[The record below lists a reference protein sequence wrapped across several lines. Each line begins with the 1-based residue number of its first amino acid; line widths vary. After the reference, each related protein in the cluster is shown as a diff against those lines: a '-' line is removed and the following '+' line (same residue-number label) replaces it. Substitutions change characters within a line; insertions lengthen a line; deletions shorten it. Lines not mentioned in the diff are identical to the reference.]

1 MRLVQITGHQSS
13 HRQNKDY
20 PMLFEQCG
28 VEQNGQTIDPV
39 SSVALGICAGPL
51 VRAGLEE
58 ILKATRFVV
67 LAEQSGLDDMPCDL
81 LIVDEM
87 HHPHCLASLI
97 TQLKSRHRAA
107 RVVALADQF
116 DACDLVSAR
125 RAGVDGF
132 CLTTSARDVLI
143 HSLELVM
150 LGEVVV
156 PSDVILAIIGEVARK
171 VDDSLG
177 TGPETLNG
185 SASPRRPLSSREME
199 ILGWLKEGAPNKVIA
214 RKLNVAEAT
223 VKVHIKAILRKI
235 GAGNRTQA
243 AIWAADHLPRVSAIR

>member
-1 MRLVQITGHQSS
+1 
-13 HRQNKDY
+13 
-20 PMLFEQCG
+20 MLFEQCSA
-28 VEQNGQTIDPV
+28 EQSGRTIDPV
-39 SSVALGICAGPL
+39 SSVALRICAGPL

-67 LAEQSGLDDMPCDL
+67 LAEEPGLDDVLCDL
-81 LIVDEM
+81 LIVDET
-87 HHPHCLASLI
+87 HHPGGLANLI
-97 TQLKSRHRAA
+97 NQLKSRHQAA

-116 DACDLVSAR
+116 DIRDLISAR
-125 RAGVDGF
+125 HAGVDGF
-132 CLTTSARDVLI
+132 CLTTSARDVLL

-150 LGEVVV
+150 LGEVII
-156 PSDVILAIIGEVARK
+156 PSDVILAVIGEVAHK
-171 VDDSLG
+171 GDGSFG
-177 TGPETLNG
+177 TQPRLLNG

-243 AIWAADHLPRVSAIR
+243 AIWAADHLPHAAAFR